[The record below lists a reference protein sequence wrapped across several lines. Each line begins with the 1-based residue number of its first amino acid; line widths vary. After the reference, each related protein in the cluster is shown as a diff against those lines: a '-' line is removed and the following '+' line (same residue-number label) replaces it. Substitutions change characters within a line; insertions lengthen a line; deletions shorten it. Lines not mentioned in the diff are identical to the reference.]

1 MMKIFLS
8 VIEDIFWIKVEALF
22 VPLTSSQGFRS
33 DRMFLPLKVRIGKIS
48 LPANIV
54 SFEAICLI
62 RYQIIPISS
71 VNVLFPI
78 LLGSNPTI
86 FTFLS
91 VR

>member
-54 SFEAICLI
+54 SF
-62 RYQIIPISS
+62 
-71 VNVLFPI
+71 
-78 LLGSNPTI
+78 
-86 FTFLS
+86 
-91 VR
+91 